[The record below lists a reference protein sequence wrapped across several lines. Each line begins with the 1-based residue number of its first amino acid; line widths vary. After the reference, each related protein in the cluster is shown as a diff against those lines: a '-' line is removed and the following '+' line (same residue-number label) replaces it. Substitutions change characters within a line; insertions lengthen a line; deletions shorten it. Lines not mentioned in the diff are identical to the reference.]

1 MPSTYKYIT
10 DDKIQFVSEKLYESV
25 PITGTYISGS
35 YADEN
40 IVNYSHARFQTV
52 YDYPYLSSSA
62 NKLFDITFGYS
73 NDSTLSSSASV
84 QNAEKIAIYN
94 QIAQVFQGFDVIG
107 NVNKFDQD
115 GNIADGGTKL
125 KECVF
130 LFFDRTFVKDG
141 IKKGTF
147 SATFLTGT
155 NLNSAG
161 SPGAE
166 WAAAFGLEHVNDLHA
181 TQSYFINSPVGEWSY
196 LSGSTK
202 GKVGLIFY
210 GAGLVVLTGSIFTSS
225 LNPDLSPVAHTNQR
239 PVFFYSS
246 LTGLKTFEQALTS
259 TYISQSAN
267 GLRRRIDQVQFVNT
281 TEINSQIVFLDIGP
295 NEFNYSSNPTYL
307 LSSKIRTKDD
317 ATDIPVSYFNELG
330 LYSADNEL
338 LAVGK
343 LSEKVRK
350 NAGNA
355 LSIRSRLDF

>member
-25 PITGTYISGS
+25 PVTGSYVSGTYN
-35 YADEN
+35 DEN
-40 IVNYSHARFQTV
+40 IVNYSHGRFQTV

-62 NKLFDITFGYS
+62 NKLCDITFGYS
-73 NDSTLSSSASV
+73 SDSTLSSSVST

-94 QIAQVFQGFDVIG
+94 QIAQVFQGFDITG
-107 NVNKFDQD
+107 SVNKFDQD
-115 GNIADGGTKL
+115 GNITDGGDKL

-130 LFFDRTFVKDG
+130 IFFDRTFVKDG
-141 IKKGTF
+141 IKKGSF
-147 SATFLTGT
+147 SASFLTGT
-155 NLNSAG
+155 NLNVGSAG
-161 SPGAE
+161 VY
-166 WAAAFGLEHVNDLHA
+166 AAAFGLEQINDLHA

-210 GAGLVVLTGSIFTSS
+210 GPGLVVLTGSLFTSS
-225 LNPDLSPVAHTNQR
+225 VASNQT
-239 PVFFYSS
+239 PVFFSSS
-246 LTGLKTFEQALTS
+246 LTQAKTFVQAMTS

-267 GLRRRIDQVQFVNT
+267 GFRRRWNHVQFVNT

-307 LSSKIRTKDD
+307 SSSKIRTKDD
-317 ATDIPVSYFNELG
+317 ATDVPVSYFNEIG

-343 LSEKVRK
+343 LSEKIK
-350 NAGNA
+350 KTAGNA